1 MPSEKTVHQRS
12 QCVFSNALDLFGDKW
27 TLLVVRDLF
36 FFNKHEYKEFLSSPE
51 AIATNILSD
60 RLKKLYAAGIID
72 EKIHPENRSRKLYYL
87 TTKGKDLLPIFLELA
102 KWGAKYMKDLPAMQS
117 LYRKLGSDEK
127 GLKAQVIA
135 DIQKWEAENLG

>member
-1 MPSEKTVHQRS
+1 MQKTVQQRS

-36 FFNKHEYKEFLSSPE
+36 FFNKHEYKEFLASPE

-72 EKIHPENRSRKLYYL
+72 EKVHPENRSRKLYYL
-87 TTKGKDLLPIFLELA
+87 TAKGKDLLPILLELA
-102 KWGAKYMKDLPAMQS
+102 KWGAKYMKDLPAMQT
-117 LYRKLGSDEK
+117 LYKRLGRDEN